1 MVMKQVAATEFKA
14 RCLRLIE
21 EVRESGLPLVVTKR
35 GVPVVRILPAD
46 AESAGPG
53 LEGTVLYQADDIFS
67 TGEEWEADA
76 K

>member
-1 MVMKQVAATEFKA
+1 MKRVAATEFKA

-35 GVPVVRILPAD
+35 GIPVVRILPARP
-46 AESAGPG
+46 EGAGPG
-53 LEGTVLYQADDIFS
+53 LEGSVLYQAEDIFS

-76 K
+76 G